1 MSNKKEQDQYEQTVK
16 QRRARVAGFALTV
29 AGLSAIFGGGIGI
42 FGALVVAGL
51 AWGTYKLVRTM
62 SEGLDLTTHN
72 RQDKPKE
79 FEEIEQ
85 SGNEQADDVI
95 AKGKAAL
102 EQIRAANDA
111 IKDPTLTRKMY
122 ELEDKCTQ
130 IFRTVAEKPDQAFQI
145 RKFMNYYLPTT
156 LKMLESYRIM
166 QDRGISEY
174 EMSRHRATLN
184 RGLDMVVTACQK
196 QLDNLYKDTM
206 LDISTDI
213 DVLEQMLKRDG
224 FTEGDLSENAIL
236 QSQSDALT
244 AAAAQLG
251 ANEVPQLVVPG
262 SAQSASGTAAQHKTN
277 LAK

>member
-1 MSNKKEQDQYEQTVK
+1 MSSKKGQEQNEQTVK
-16 QRRARVAGFALTV
+16 QRRAKVAGIALTMV
-29 AGLSAIFGGGIGI
+29 GLSVLFGGGVGI
-42 FGALVVAGL
+42 FGAAVVVGL
-51 AWGTYKLVRTM
+51 GVGVYQLIRTM

-72 RQDKPKE
+72 RQDKPRE

-85 SGNEQADDVI
+85 SGNEHADEVI
-95 AKGKAAL
+95 TKGKEAL
-102 EQIRAANDA
+102 EKIRAANDA

-130 IFRTVAEKPDQAFQI
+130 IFRTVAEKPDQSFQI
-145 RKFMNYYLPTT
+145 RKFMNYCLPTT

-166 QDRGISEY
+166 QDRGISES
-174 EMSRHRATLN
+174 EMIRHRATLN

-224 FTEGDLSENAIL
+224 FTDGDLSESAIL
-236 QSQSDALT
+236 QNQSDALT

-251 ANEVPQLVVPG
+251 VNEVPQLVVPG
-262 SAQSASGTAAQHKTN
+262 SAQSAQDAAKNKVN